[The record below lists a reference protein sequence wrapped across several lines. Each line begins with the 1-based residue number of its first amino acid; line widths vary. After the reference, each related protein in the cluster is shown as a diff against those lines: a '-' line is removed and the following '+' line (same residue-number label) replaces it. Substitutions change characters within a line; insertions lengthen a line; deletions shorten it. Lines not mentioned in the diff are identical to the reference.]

1 MAKAKTKNLAKNDAV
16 TAVMLFSEYPAVQIS
31 EQSVSLT
38 VDSDKVTQ
46 ITVVAIRCNPCLAV
60 WSFFSAFHWDR
71 QNKLESEVFMDFSFV
86 HANAP
91 V

>member
-16 TAVMLFSEYPAVQIS
+16 MLFFEYPAVQIS

-38 VDSDKVTQ
+38 VDSDNVTQ
-46 ITVVAIRCNPCLAV
+46 ITIVVISCNPCLAV
-60 WSFFSAFHWDR
+60 WSCFSAFHWDR
-71 QNKLESEVFMDFSFV
+71 QNKLEVFIDFSFV

-91 V
+91 VQL